1 MSMKRLTLL
10 RHAKS
15 GDDGTVARDFDRP
28 LNGKGRRA
36 ARLIGRHMRDQSLRF
51 DSVIASPAT
60 RVAETL
66 QEVESGYGGALSPR
80 WERRVYLA
88 TPDELLDVVKAAP
101 DSADSILLVGH
112 NPGLE
117 QLVLLLVPEGDDGV
131 RDQVEIKY
139 PTAALAE
146 MTFPVERWEDVGKG
160 SGDLVRF
167 VRPRD
172 LDPELGPEY
181 A

>member
-1 MSMKRLTLL
+1 MKRLTLL

-28 LNGKGRRA
+28 LNPKGRRA
-36 ARLIGRHMRDQSLRF
+36 ARVMGRHMRDAHLRF
-51 DSVIASPAT
+51 DAVLASPAT

-66 QEVESGYGGALSPR
+66 QEVEAGYGGGLAPH
-80 WERRVYLA
+80 WERRIYLA
-88 TPDELLDVVKAAP
+88 TADDLLEVVHNAP
-101 DSADSILLVGH
+101 AEAESLLLVGH

-117 QLVLLLVPEGDDGV
+117 QLILRLVPKQGGGQARGEV
-131 RDQVEIKY
+131 ATKY
-139 PTAALAE
+139 PTASLAE
-146 MTFPVERWEDVGKG
+146 LAFEVDRWDEVDDGG
-160 SGDLVRF
+160 GELVRF

>member
-1 MSMKRLTLL
+1 MKRLTLL

-28 LNGKGRRA
+28 LNAKGRRA
-36 ARLIGRHMRDQSLRF
+36 ARAIGRHMRDQALRF
-51 DSVIASPAT
+51 DAVIASPAT

-66 QEVESGYGGALSPR
+66 QEVEAVYGLGLAPHWEKAL
-80 WERRVYLA
+80 YLA
-88 TPDELLDVVKAAP
+88 TPDELLDAIHEAP
-101 DSADSILLVGH
+101 ADAESILLVGH

-117 QLVLLLVPEGDDGV
+117 QLVLKLVPARDAGDARGE
-131 RDQVEIKY
+131 VEIKY
-139 PTAALAE
+139 PTASLAE
-146 MTFPVERWEDVGKG
+146 MTFAVDRWDQVADGG
-160 SGDLVRF
+160 GDLVRF

-172 LDPELGPEY
+172 LDPELGPDY